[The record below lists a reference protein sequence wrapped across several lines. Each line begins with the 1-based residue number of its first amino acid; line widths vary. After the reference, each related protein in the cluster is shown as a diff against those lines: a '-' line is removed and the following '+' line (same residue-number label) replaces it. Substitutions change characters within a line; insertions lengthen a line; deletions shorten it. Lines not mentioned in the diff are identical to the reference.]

1 MSKRIYAMSNKQ
13 TLKNFQKLSVEK
25 VETYKILVEKIEANL
40 CGVKQ
45 RRTLSLLVRESQNI
59 PDFGRESRNIL
70 TFVRESQDMPMVG
83 RENRVINN
91 RAPRI
96 GYAIQVTDFDNY
108 NVTIKQTNEMCGICA
123 FRDNAYVS

>member
-1 MSKRIYAMSNKQ
+1 MLKRIYAMSNKQ
-13 TLKNFQKLSVEK
+13 TLKNIQKLSVEK
-25 VETYKILVEKIEANL
+25 VETNRILDEKIEANL

-45 RRTLSLLVRESQNI
+45 CRTVSLLVDKVKTCQTLAEKVETYRK
-59 PDFGRESRNIL
+59 
-70 TFVRESQDMPMVG
+70 FVRESQDMPMVG
-83 RENRVINN
+83 RENRVIHN

-108 NVTIKQTNEMCGICA
+108 NLTIEQTNEMCGIRA

>member
-1 MSKRIYAMSNKQ
+1 MQCQI
-13 TLKNFQKLSVEK
+13 NFQKLSVEK
-25 VETYKILVEKIEANL
+25 VETNRILDEKIEANL

-45 RRTLSLLVRESQNI
+45 CRTVSLLVRQSQNM
-59 PDFGRESRNIL
+59 PDFGRESRNIPK
-70 TFVRESQDMPMVG
+70 FVRESQDMPMVG
-83 RENRVINN
+83 RENRVIHN

-108 NVTIKQTNEMCGICA
+108 NLTIEQTNEMCGIRA